1 MILTH
6 PSHLFCWHT
15 CQNYQCIFVHFQTLE
30 TLLPPREKIEIPT
43 GEDVEE
49 VSLSD
54 YDPRGGSSGGRR
66 MEMYDDDDGEDDENG
81 AGPRVQCA
89 HQ

>member
-1 MILTH
+1 MELNILKEIYM
-6 PSHLFCWHT
+6 CAIY
-15 CQNYQCIFVHFQTLE
+15 CNFQVLE
-30 TLLPPREKIEIPT
+30 TLLPPREKVEIPT
-43 GEDVEE
+43 GEHVEE

-54 YDPRGGSSGGRR
+54 YDPRGANSGRR
-66 MEMYDDDDGEDDENG
+66 GEAYNDDDDDDDENG